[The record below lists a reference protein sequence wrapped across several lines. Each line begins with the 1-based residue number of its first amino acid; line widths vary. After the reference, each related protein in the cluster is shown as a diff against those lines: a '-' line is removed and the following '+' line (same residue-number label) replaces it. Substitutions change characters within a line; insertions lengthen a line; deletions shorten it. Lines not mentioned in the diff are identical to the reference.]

1 MSESPRATVRVAL
14 TRDASHAIL
23 NSVVLDSSGASPL
36 VPGVRLDRYELLCP
50 IAQGGMAAVWVAR
63 LKGKHGFEKLLALK
77 TILPEYANEVSFQEM
92 LLDEARIAAGIHHVN
107 VAQVLDL
114 GEQHGV
120 LYFAMECVDGDS
132 VAKLFA
138 AITERGETLPLAVA
152 LRIVADAAAGLH
164 AAHELRDK
172 DGQEFH
178 VVHRDVSPQNIL
190 IDASGTVKIIDFG
203 IARARDRV
211 AAKTRTGSIKG
222 KIQFMSPEQATGRP
236 VDRRAD
242 VWGAGAVLYKLLAG
256 KPPFEGPNK
265 YQTLH
270 QIASGERPPPL
281 PADVPPAVAAI
292 AMRALAYDPNDRF
305 ATALELRRAI
315 EAAMLELALTAS
327 SSDLSSIMEKYLSER
342 LRERRGEIDA
352 ALRAAAERDKQLPAL
367 VSSLRLSA
375 PSFVELKAVT
385 PPKEGVPTV
394 ILGAR
399 AETESVSVALA
410 ISSPNLRWLAIAAA
424 IGMIATVLV
433 VAFAWRAKSGGAPI
447 NAPAATPIAEP
458 SVAVGSAPAPLPA
471 PTALAPALAAMP
483 PEPLATKSAAS
494 APAAANAPSVP
505 VANSPAANAPSAAP
519 SAKGSES
526 AARTTESARPRGAET
541 KKTVRRAAPA
551 PKSAPSEPRAPSI
564 PTSPTHRD
572 PVVDDGF

>member
-1 MSESPRATVRVAL
+1 M
-14 TRDASHAIL
+14 
-23 NSVVLDSSGASPL
+23 VLDSSGASPL

-138 AITERGETLPLAVA
+138 AITEGGETFPLAVA

-172 DGQEFH
+172 DGQELH

-281 PADVPPAVAAI
+281 PPEVPPAVAAI
-292 AMRALAYDPNDRF
+292 AMRALAYDANDRF
-305 ATALELRRAI
+305 ATALDMRRAI
-315 EAAMLELALTAS
+315 EAAMGELGLVAS
-327 SSDLSSIMEKYLSER
+327 SSDLSSLLEKHLSER
-342 LRERRGEIDA
+342 LIHRRSQVDA
-352 ALRAAAERDKQLPAL
+352 ALRAAAERDRQLPAM

-375 PSFVELKAVT
+375 PSFVELKAVM

-394 ILGAR
+394 ILGSR
-399 AETESVSVALA
+399 AETESGSVALTM
-410 ISSPNLRWLAIAAA
+410 SSLNPRRLAITAGVG
-424 IGMIATVLV
+424 IVATILL
-433 VAFAWRAKSGGAPI
+433 VAFAWRSKSGGAGAA
-447 NAPAATPIAEP
+447 NAPAITAPIAEP
-458 SVAVGSAPAPLPA
+458 VAPPAAASPNSPPAPV
-471 PTALAPALAAMP
+471 ALAPPAPALPAV
-483 PEPLATKSAAS
+483 EPVATKPMAS
-494 APAAANAPSVP
+494 TVPAPA
-505 VANSPAANAPSAAP
+505 VASGKGAEPASRT
-519 SAKGSES
+519 SDSGR
-526 AARTTESARPRGAET
+526 ARIVET
-541 KKTVRRAAPA
+541 KKSVRRAPPA
-551 PKSAPSEPRAPSI
+551 PKAAVAEPRAPSI
-564 PTSPTHRD
+564 PTTPTHRET
-572 PVVDDGF
+572 VVDDGF